1 MRKFLILCAVPLLL
15 GSSGHAQIANGIPGQ
30 GGVRPATWAAG
41 QSRRDDNPNVR
52 TNGNE
57 PVRQYDHMGRACPR
71 TNTMTNK
78 PGGAAIGGD
87 PTACGF
93 DRNGNPITSAPK
105 GPGGLANGFTA
116 AKPRSTSGGTMPH

>member
-1 MRKFLILCAVPLLL
+1 MRRLLILYAVPLLL
-15 GSSGHAQIANGIPGQ
+15 GAPGHAQIVNGTQSQIGI
-30 GGVRPATWAAG
+30 RPAPWVG

-57 PVRQYDHMGRACPR
+57 PPRQYDRMGRACPR

-78 PGGAAIGGD
+78 PGGAAIGAD

-93 DRNGNPITSAPK
+93 DRNGNPIASAL
-105 GPGGLANGFTA
+105 GTPGWLGNGLHAR
-116 AKPRSTSGGTMPH
+116 KPPSTSGAAVPH